1 MRNKILEKLCMKE
14 IKSEILN
21 EIKLLEETEE
31 KLFGMAHRIMKAT
44 HWDYQEELII
54 LEKKMDTEKLES
66 ENKIKEYETRMKL
79 I

>member
-1 MRNKILEKLCMKE
+1 M
-14 IKSEILN
+14 
-21 EIKLLEETEE
+21 LEETEE